1 MAMKKFHIKKG
12 DKVKVLSGEDKGKE
26 GTVLEMVTRTG
37 KAIVE
42 GINVVKKHK
51 KPDANNP
58 QGGIVQTEAPIYVS
72 KLMLIDPSTNE
83 PTRVGRK
90 LDENGK
96 LVRYSKKTQEIIK

>member
-12 DKVKVLSGEDKGKE
+12 DKVRVLSGEDRGKE
-26 GTVLEMVTRTG
+26 GTVLEMVTKTG

-58 QGGIVQTEAPIYVS
+58 QGGIVETEAPIYVS
-72 KLMLIDPSTNE
+72 KLMLIDPATNE

>member
-1 MAMKKFHIKKG
+1 MAKFHIKKG
-12 DKVKVLSGEDKGKE
+12 DKVVVLSGVDKGKE
-26 GTVLEMVTRTG
+26 GVVLEMLPKKS

-42 GINVVKKHK
+42 GLNVVKKHK
-51 KPDANNP
+51 KPSATDP
-58 QGGIVQTEAPIYVS
+58 QGGIEETEAPIYIS
-72 KLMLIDPSTNE
+72 KLMLVNPATGE

>member
-1 MAMKKFHIKKG
+1 MAKFHIKKG
-12 DKVKVLSGEDKGKE
+12 DKVVVLSGVDKGKE
-26 GTVLEMVTRTG
+26 GVVLEMLPKKS

-42 GINVVKKHK
+42 GLNVVKKHK
-51 KPDANNP
+51 KPSATDP
-58 QGGIVQTEAPIYVS
+58 QGGIEETEAPIYIS
-72 KLMLIDPSTNE
+72 KLMLVDPATGE

>member
-58 QGGIVQTEAPIYVS
+58 QGGIVETEAPIYVS

>member
-1 MAMKKFHIKKG
+1 MKKFHIKKG

-58 QGGIVQTEAPIYVS
+58 QGGIVETEAPIYVS

>member
-26 GTVLEMVTRTG
+26 GTVLEMVTSAG

-42 GINVVKKHK
+42 GINIVKKHK

-58 QGGIVQTEAPIYVS
+58 QGGIQETEAPIYVS

-90 LDENGK
+90 LDEKGK

>member
-1 MAMKKFHIKKG
+1 MAKFHIKKG
-12 DKVKVLSGEDKGKE
+12 DKVVVLSGEDKGKE
-26 GTVLEMVTRTG
+26 GQVLEMLPAKG

-51 KPDANNP
+51 KPSATDP
-58 QGGIVQTEAPIYVS
+58 QGGIEETEAPIYLS
-72 KLMLIDPSTNE
+72 KLMLIDPATGE

-90 LDENGK
+90 ADENGK

>member
-1 MAMKKFHIKKG
+1 MKKFHIKKG
-12 DKVKVLSGEDKGKE
+12 DKVRVLSGEDRGKE
-26 GTVLEMVTRTG
+26 GTVLEMVTKTS

-58 QGGIVQTEAPIYVS
+58 QGGIVETEAPIYVS
-72 KLMLIDPSTNE
+72 KLMLIDPATNE

>member
-12 DKVKVLSGEDKGKE
+12 DKVKVLSGTDKGKE
-26 GTVLEMVTRTG
+26 GTVLEMVTSAG

-58 QGGIVQTEAPIYVS
+58 QGGIQETEAPIYVS

>member
-1 MAMKKFHIKKG
+1 MAKFHIKKG
-12 DKVKVLSGEDKGKE
+12 DKVVVLSGVDKGKE
-26 GTVLEMVTRTG
+26 GVVLEMLPKKS

-42 GINVVKKHK
+42 GLNVVKKHK
-51 KPDANNP
+51 KPSATDP
-58 QGGIVQTEAPIYVS
+58 QGGIEETEAPIYIS
-72 KLMLIDPSTNE
+72 KLMLVDPATGK

>member
-1 MAMKKFHIKKG
+1 MKKFHIKKG
-12 DKVKVLSGEDKGKE
+12 DKVRVLSGEDRGKE
-26 GTVLEMVTRTG
+26 GTVLEMVTKTG

-58 QGGIVQTEAPIYVS
+58 QGGIVETEAPIYVS
-72 KLMLIDPSTNE
+72 KLMLIDPATNE

>member
-1 MAMKKFHIKKG
+1 MAKFHVKKG
-12 DKVKVLSGEDKGKE
+12 DKVVVLSGEHKGKE
-26 GTVLEMVTRTG
+26 GVVLEMLPNKS

-42 GINVVKKHK
+42 GVNVVKKHK
-51 KPDANNP
+51 KPSATDP
-58 QGGIVQTEAPIYVS
+58 QGGIEETEAPIYLS
-72 KLMLIDPSTNE
+72 KLMLVDPSTGE

>member
-1 MAMKKFHIKKG
+1 MKKFHIKKG

-26 GTVLEMVTRTG
+26 GTVLEMVTSAG

-42 GINVVKKHK
+42 GINIVKKHK

-58 QGGIVQTEAPIYVS
+58 QGGIQETEAPIYVS

-90 LDENGK
+90 LDEKGK

>member
-1 MAMKKFHIKKG
+1 MAKFHVKKG
-12 DKVKVLSGEDKGKE
+12 DKVVVLSGEHKGKE
-26 GTVLEMVTRTG
+26 GVVLEMLPNKS

-51 KPDANNP
+51 KPSATDP
-58 QGGIVQTEAPIYVS
+58 QGGIEETEAPIYLS
-72 KLMLIDPSTNE
+72 KLMLVDPSTGE
-83 PTRVGRK
+83 PTRIGRK

>member
-1 MAMKKFHIKKG
+1 MAKFHIKKG
-12 DKVKVLSGEDKGKE
+12 DKVVVLSGEDKGKE
-26 GTVLEMVTRTG
+26 GTVLEMLPKAG

-51 KPDANNP
+51 KPSATDP
-58 QGGIVQTEAPIYVS
+58 QGGIEETEAPVYLS
-72 KLMLIDPSTNE
+72 KLMLVDPATGE

-90 LDENGK
+90 ADENGK

>member
-1 MAMKKFHIKKG
+1 MKKFHIKKG

-26 GTVLEMVTRTG
+26 GTVLEMVTSSG

-58 QGGIVQTEAPIYVS
+58 QGGIKETEAPIYVS

-90 LDENGK
+90 LDDNGK

>member
-1 MAMKKFHIKKG
+1 MAKFHIKKG
-12 DKVKVLSGEDKGKE
+12 DKVVVLSGEDKGKE
-26 GTVLEMVTRTG
+26 GVVQEMLPNAG

-51 KPDANNP
+51 KPSATDP
-58 QGGIVQTEAPIYVS
+58 QGGIEETEAPIYLS
-72 KLMLIDPSTNE
+72 KLMLVDPSTGE
-83 PTRVGRK
+83 ATRVGRK

>member
-1 MAMKKFHIKKG
+1 MKKFHIRKG

-58 QGGIVQTEAPIYVS
+58 QGGIVETEAPIYVS

-83 PTRVGRK
+83 ATRVGRK

>member
-1 MAMKKFHIKKG
+1 MKKFHIRKG

-26 GTVLEMVTRTG
+26 GTVLEMVTSAG

-58 QGGIVQTEAPIYVS
+58 QGGIQEVEAPIYVS

-90 LDENGK
+90 LDDKGK

>member
-12 DKVKVLSGEDKGKE
+12 DKVRVLSGEDRGKE
-26 GTVLEMVTRTG
+26 GTVLEMVTKTS

-58 QGGIVQTEAPIYVS
+58 QGGIVETEAPIYVS
-72 KLMLIDPSTNE
+72 KLMLIDPATNE